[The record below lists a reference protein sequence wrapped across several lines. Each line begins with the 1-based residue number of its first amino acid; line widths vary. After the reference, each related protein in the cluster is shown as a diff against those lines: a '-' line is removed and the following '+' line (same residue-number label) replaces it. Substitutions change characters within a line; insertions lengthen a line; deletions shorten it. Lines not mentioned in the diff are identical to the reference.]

1 MSDILDEA
9 SEFLEC
15 KECPWYKSCVMP
27 MRITPDDL
35 KRQIPSSGSLAAN
48 ESEMMKYITELS
60 GVAQNFVLEGCPIF
74 VKRLRKDPKLAEKIK
89 KMMQNWGME
98 DEDKED

>member
-1 MSDILDEA
+1 MGDILDEA

-35 KRQIPSSGSLAAN
+35 KRQMSGSVPLSTS
-48 ESEMMKYITELS
+48 ESEMMKYIMELS
-60 GVAQNFVLEGCPIF
+60 EATQNFVLEACPIF
-74 VKRLRKDPKLAEKIK
+74 VKRLRQDPKLAEKIK
-89 KMMQNWGME
+89 EMMQNWGME
-98 DEDKED
+98 DKED